1 LTVYKVGA
9 TDRRSRKPRERSIS
23 STTARWI
30 ASETVNLIIYRGEPD
45 EVRSLEVIDSAWMS
59 VAPSPVP

>member
-1 LTVYKVGA
+1 MTVYTVGA

-45 EVRSLEVIDSAWMS
+45 EVRSLEVIDA
-59 VAPSPVP
+59 A